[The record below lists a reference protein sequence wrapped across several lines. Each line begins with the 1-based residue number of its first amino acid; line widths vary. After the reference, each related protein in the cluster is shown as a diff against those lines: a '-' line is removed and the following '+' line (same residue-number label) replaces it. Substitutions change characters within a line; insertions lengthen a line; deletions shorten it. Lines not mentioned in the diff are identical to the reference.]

1 VADLG
6 EEDLDVL
13 MALTTAPHARR
24 GAPAGRGPA
33 RSRGGRP
40 RRLSP
45 LVLAFVLVP
54 LLVEGFW
61 VFWPA
66 IQGVYI
72 SFTRWD
78 GVSPPVWVG
87 LGNYREM
94 LGDPVFHTALWD
106 TVLWLLV
113 FGGLSALLGLGAAL
127 FLQRERRG
135 VGFYRA
141 ALFTP
146 VVFSLVA
153 TALIWQAI
161 YQPGGVIDQLLAA
174 VGLGNLQ
181 HAWLADSGTALYAV
195 IVPALWREIGYVMV
209 LYLAG
214 LKGIDPAL
222 YEAAT
227 VDGASRWQRFRHVTL
242 PQLRPVNAV
251 VLSVIVIDSL
261 RSFDVVWALT
271 QGGPYHSSELL
282 STYMY
287 STAFQSLRLGYGSAL
302 AVVIFVLA
310 FGVIVGYLVR
320 AFREA
325 E

>member
-1 VADLG
+1 
-6 EEDLDVL
+6 
-13 MALTTAPHARR
+13 MAPTPAARR
-24 GAPAGRGPA
+24 VPPV
-33 RSRGGRP
+33 
-40 RRLSP
+40 
-45 LVLAFVLVP
+45 VLAFVLVP

-66 IQGVYI
+66 LQGFYI
-72 SFTRWD
+72 SLTHWD
-78 GVSPPVWVG
+78 GVSPPVFAG

-94 LGDPVFHTALWD
+94 FGDPVFRTALWD
-106 TVLWLLV
+106 TVLWLV
-113 FGGLSALLGLGAAL
+113 IFGGLSAGLGLAAAL

-153 TALIWQAI
+153 TSLVWQAM
-161 YQPGGVIDQLLAA
+161 YQPDGVINQVLSA
-174 VGLGNLQ
+174 VGLGGLQ

-195 IVPALWREIGYVMV
+195 IVPALWRQVGYVMV

-227 VDGASRWQRFRHVTL
+227 VDGANRRQRFRHVTL
-242 PQLRPVNAV
+242 PQLRRVNAV

-271 QGGPYHSSELL
+271 RGGPYHSSELL

-310 FGVIVGYLVR
+310 FGVIVSYLVR

-325 E
+325 DS

>member
-1 VADLG
+1 
-6 EEDLDVL
+6 
-13 MALTTAPHARR
+13 MALLTAQAPAKGERKPARARR
-24 GAPAGRGPA
+24 RRGSGTRVP
-33 RSRGGRP
+33 
-40 RRLSP
+40 P

-54 LLVEGFW
+54 LLAEAFW

-66 IQGVYI
+66 LQGFYL
-72 SFTRWD
+72 SLTKWD
-78 GVSPPVWVG
+78 GVSAPQFVG
-87 LGNYREM
+87 LANYREM
-94 LGDPVFHTALWD
+94 LSDSIFHTAVID
-106 TVLWLLV
+106 TLLWLLL

-127 FLQRERRG
+127 LLQQERRG

-141 ALFTP
+141 ALFLP

-153 TALIWQAI
+153 TALVWQAM
-161 YQPGGVIDQLLAA
+161 YQPDGLINNLLDS
-174 VGLGNLQ
+174 VGLGNLTRS
-181 HAWLADSGTALYAV
+181 WLADKHTALYAV
-195 IVPALWREIGYVMV
+195 IVPALWRQIGYVMV

-222 YEAAT
+222 YEAAK
-227 VDGASRWQRFRHVTL
+227 VDGASRFQQFRHITL
-242 PQLRPVNAV
+242 PQLSSVNAV

-261 RSFDVVWALT
+261 RSFDVMWALT
-271 QGGPYHSSELL
+271 RGGPYHSSELL

-310 FGVIVGYLVR
+310 FGVIASYLVR

-325 E
+325 DA